1 VRRGALAAL
10 LAALALGAGLLVVS
24 VASGGDGA
32 GDDTGPLRWSGRVV
46 SFTHPT
52 LPTDHVV
59 SGRLRDTS
67 MRSLRVVARKDI
79 RVVDGHGRDLPASAV
94 FTQTFGHGL
103 FDPTRLPEARLPERE
118 LMRIGDVGRF
128 QPGDELPVTVS
139 WRVEPGAARAA
150 RIVYPGGSLAIP
162 AESGIRPG

>member
-1 VRRGALAAL
+1 MRRGILAAL
-10 LAALALGAGLLVVS
+10 PAALAVGTGLLVVS
-24 VASGGDGA
+24 VASGG
-32 GDDTGPLRWSGRVV
+32 GDAGPLRWSGPVV

-52 LPTDHVV
+52 LPTDHIV

-67 MRSLRVVARKDI
+67 MRPMRVVARRDI
-79 RVVDGHGRDLPASAV
+79 RVVDVHGRDLPASAV

-139 WRVEPGAARAA
+139 WRDEHGSAPAA
-150 RIVYPGGSLAIP
+150 RIAYPGGSLAIP
-162 AESGIRPG
+162 EESAG